1 MPTESQGTPASRPDH
16 RPGQLAIGVGAV
28 LLAAALAYGA
38 ANIPSDAGYA
48 GVGPDFLPWV
58 MSAAMAVCGV
68 LLVWQ
73 AWRGGWRD
81 MEPPS
86 GAAQGDWRA
95 LAWVSAGVLLNAS
108 LITTIGFIL
117 SCSLCFAL
125 AVRGLR
131 ASEGKPIGDVRQ
143 TIKDALIGV
152 AISAPVYWLFTK
164 LLAVNL
170 PGITASGWI

>member
-1 MPTESQGTPASRPDH
+1 MSDTQPAAPSRA
-16 RPGQLAIGVGAV
+16 GQVAVGLGALGVAAV
-28 LLAAALAYGA
+28 LAFGA
-38 ANIPSDAGYA
+38 WQIPSEAGYA

-73 AWRGGWRD
+73 ALNGGWRD

-86 GAAQGDWRA
+86 GAEKGDWRA
-95 LAWVSAGVLLNAS
+95 LAWVAAGVVANAS
-108 LITTIGFIL
+108 LITTAGFVL
-117 SCSLCFAL
+117 SCALCYTL

-131 ASEGKPIGDVRQ
+131 LSEGHAAGGAQ
-143 TIKDALIGV
+143 TTLVDAVTGMLI
-152 AISAPVYWLFTK
+152 AAPVYWLFTK

-170 PGITASGWI
+170 PGISASGWI

>member
-1 MPTESQGTPASRPDH
+1 MSDTQAAARSRA
-16 RPGQLAIGVGAV
+16 GQVAIGLGALGVAAVLAIGAWQ
-28 LLAAALAYGA
+28 
-38 ANIPSDAGYA
+38 IPSDAGYA

-95 LAWVSAGVLLNAS
+95 LAWVAAGVVANAS
-108 LITTIGFIL
+108 LITTAGFVL
-117 SCSLCFAL
+117 SCSLCYVL

-131 ASEGKPIGDVRQ
+131 LSEGRAAGGVRA
-143 TIKDALIGV
+143 TVVDAVTGVLI
-152 AISAPVYWLFTK
+152 AAPVFWLFTK

-170 PGITASGWI
+170 PGLTASGWI